1 MKNSV
6 AKCLKVISQD
16 LLLEFWKIVS
26 EIPSAEIILNVK
38 FLLLSCLFQVM
49 IADSKGSEERNWKLN
64 NLDSLLSPSLGRRGQ
79 ISVRR
84 NPAFISCLS
93 SQKSLR
99 LAWSTDDKESGKI
112 TETGGNQFFVTFLQ
126 IESGPWAYWR
136 NISKNPSLKSCRSHC
151 SNFYNGLI

>member
-1 MKNSV
+1 MLKSYQSGSVVGILENCLWNSLCWNYF
-6 AKCLKVISQD
+6 KCEVSFALLPISG
-16 LLLEFWKIVS
+16 S
-26 EIPSAEIILNVK
+26 E
-38 FLLLSCLFQVM
+38 
-49 IADSKGSEERNWKLN
+49 GSEERNWKLN

-93 SQKSLR
+93 FQKSLR